1 MDTNPESTINAIQL
15 TSTSSSPQSTTTVIV
30 RSENSRVIT
39 NGTLIGTLISN
50 GSQPSLTIQVNQDVD
65 HISSTINCEND
76 DKNSSSGVSI
86 VNCYRAVPAQI
97 DDSCVVNQV
106 IELSNNN
113 ETKSASDN
121 NLDAIKV
128 DTSDQQHQEI
138 NNLTS
143 IETQTIDHQ
152 LGIDN
157 KPVVLSQNE
166 YIAREQRRRERRG
179 RRTARRPPPPM
190 HPHHHP
196 HQIALSNITQSH
208 NNHHPHPIHF
218 HPHPNIPQH
227 AIQQPFEIIPDLLNS
242 HYPPPYST
250 LPAAPGPIVP
260 SIVSAVNV
268 GAPEDIRYAFS
279 IPVIRR

>member
-1 MDTNPESTINAIQL
+1 MDTNPESTTITTQTL
-15 TSTSSSPQSTTTVIV
+15 TPTNTSPQNTTTVIV
-30 RSENSRVIT
+30 RSDNSRVIT

-65 HISSTINCEND
+65 HISSDINCEND
-76 DKNSSSGVSI
+76 EKKSSSGVSI
-86 VNCYRAVPAQI
+86 VNCYRAIPAQVE
-97 DDSCVVNQV
+97 DSCDVNQV

-113 ETKSASDN
+113 ETKSLSDN

-128 DTSDQQHQEI
+128 GTSDQQRNL
-138 NNLTS
+138 NNATS
-143 IETQTIDHQ
+143 IETSLESNQF
-152 LGIDN
+152 GIEN
-157 KPVVLSQNE
+157 KPVVPSQND
-166 YIAREQRRRERRG
+166 YMAREQRRRERRG
-179 RRTARRPPPPM
+179 RRPSRRPPPPT
-190 HPHHHP
+190 HPHNIP
-196 HQIALSNITQSH
+196 HQIALSNIPPT
-208 NNHHPHPIHF
+208 HPHPIHF

-227 AIQQPFEIIPDLLNS
+227 AIQQPFEILPHLLNS

-260 SIVSAVNV
+260 SIVSAVSV